1 MAQVI
6 WTRRALTHLRGIV
19 DESAVR
25 FSPARSEKLRARI
38 LAAGDLLARFPLM
51 GSVVP
56 EFNREHLRERYVKP
70 FRVLYVVR
78 GDVCAVVGV
87 FHASRDLS
95 AIDPDE
101 IERLPNG
108 LNGP

>member
-6 WTRRALTHLRGIV
+6 WTRRALIHLRGIV
-19 DESAVR
+19 DDSAVR

-38 LAAGDLLARFPLM
+38 LAAGDLLARFPLI
-51 GSVVP
+51 GSVAP

-95 AIDPDE
+95 AIDPE
-101 IERLPNG
+101 EVERLPNG
-108 LNGP
+108 FNGP